1 MEGKSQPFRKRA
13 GLTPFFLRPP
23 HLLPVKCPKLCV
35 HGHDLI
41 REGTLRQGGSG
52 QPHFDPLLPTI
63 HATGLHDLCFF
74 PQRTWSSEHL
84 QQSQP
89 GQGELHQV
97 SLWGGSKTPGG
108 SGGRVCL
115 QCGRPG
121 FNPWVEL
128 FHVSVARN
136 REDKLIPHIYIYKYT
151 YLPRASLVVQSVEN
165 PPAMEET
172 QVQSLGGEDPL
183 EKEWQPTPVFLPGK
197 FHGQRSLAGYSPW
210 GCKGSDITEQ
220 LTLTHSPGTRE
231 ARQPQDHQS
240 NVASLG
246 FLSSGSHCPLFMKWG
261 I

>member
-23 HLLPVKCPKLCV
+23 HLLPVKCLKLCV

-63 HATGLHDLCFF
+63 HATSLRDLCFF

-97 SLWGGSKTPGG
+97 SLWGGSKTSGG

-121 FNPWVEL
+121 FDPWVKL

-136 REDKLIPHIYIYKYT
+136 REDKLIPHKYIKTYLFAQGFPGDSVSRESTCNAGDPGSIPGWGRSPGEGMAAHSSILAWKIPWTEKPGRLQSMGSPRVRHNLVTKPIVTQSRSTYIYI
-151 YLPRASLVVQSVEN
+151 
-165 PPAMEET
+165 
-172 QVQSLGGEDPL
+172 
-183 EKEWQPTPVFLPGK
+183 
-197 FHGQRSLAGYSPW
+197 
-210 GCKGSDITEQ
+210 
-220 LTLTHSPGTRE
+220 
-231 ARQPQDHQS
+231 
-240 NVASLG
+240 
-246 FLSSGSHCPLFMKWG
+246 
-261 I
+261 